1 MTMKAIQKFFA
12 AGILLMLPTMKR
24 VHFLLVIMLCLIAI
38 STKAQSLVAEAPQ
51 QIFIDEPFRLTYK
64 VDTRDAID
72 FQIGKL
78 PAAFEIIYGPSTSSG
93 SSFSSIN
100 GVEKSEYFQIY
111 TYTLQPLKS
120 GTYTIPAATVIAD
133 GKYVTS
139 NVLSIK
145 VLGPKAQQLS
155 EADAQTLKYVKS
167 LIAQGSYL
175 DAAKR
180 LRPLA
185 DGGIAEAQAMAA
197 QLFFEGKGVT
207 KNDAQGVKYATM
219 SADQG
224 NEDAILLLYDHYFNA
239 SNPAKAFGVLKT
251 YTDKHPYLKRGKV
264 GMSLSN
270 CYRTGYGTV
279 KDEALGWQ
287 IAEKNKG
294 FSQLK
299 SDKRLYDEYLRFK
312 AKEAGKDCLEDY
324 ADYLF
329 DVGDGWVDF
338 KTVCDHIAS
347 MHNNIK
353 AYYEKRA
360 DEGNA
365 FACAM
370 LADFYYDMEQLQKAR
385 YYHRKATASGSAYG
399 RSLSDKI
406 NFEPVTYT
414 NITGTWI
421 HTSRNN
427 NLYLLKIEHK
437 YNKTLFHFNFNAKH
451 GESWIRFDEGS
462 FALCKGRKYKM
473 TSPTTRIRNP
483 RTNMKTGTDNY
494 FTIEFE
500 PMPSDWDEL
509 GLGYEDKLFYYDI
522 EHE

>member
-1 MTMKAIQKFFA
+1 MKANWKFFA

-51 QIFIDEPFRLTYK
+51 QVFIDEPFRLTYK
-64 VDTRDAID
+64 VDTQDAID

-139 NVLSIK
+139 NVISIK
-145 VLGPKAQQLS
+145 VLGPKIQQLS

-185 DGGIAEAQAMAA
+185 DGGIAEAQAVAA
-197 QLFFEGKGVT
+197 RLFFEGKGVT

-219 SADQG
+219 AADKG
-224 NEDAILLLYDHYFNA
+224 NEDAILLLYDHYCNT

-251 YTDKHPYLKRGKV
+251 YTDKYPYLKRGKV
-264 GMSLSN
+264 GMSLSR
-270 CYRTGYGTV
+270 CYRTGYSTE
-279 KDEALGWQ
+279 KDEALGWK

-353 AYYEKRA
+353 AYYERRA
-360 DEGNA
+360 NEGNA

-370 LADFYYDMEQLQKAR
+370 LADMLYDNGEISKAR
-385 YYHRKATASGSAYG
+385 QYNRKSIQGGSAYG
-399 RSLSDKI
+399 RTLQEKMDFTPQSFTI
-406 NFEPVTYT
+406 NAKFDNRVTFVE
-414 NITGTWI
+414 
-421 HTSRNN
+421 
-427 NLYLLKIEHK
+427 IEHRYDKTILHGIFKGQGSSSWKEFDQEAYMTCNGSEEK
-437 YNKTLFHFNFNAKH
+437 YPIAKKNNRVY
-451 GESWIRFDEGS
+451 GRSDSQPVRFILE
-462 FALCKGRKYKM
+462 FAPIPADWHRLDFCHNGRSYL
-473 TSPTTRIRNP
+473 
-483 RTNMKTGTDNY
+483 
-494 FTIEFE
+494 TI
-500 PMPSDWDEL
+500 
-509 GLGYEDKLFYYDI
+509 YE
-522 EHE
+522 